1 MIIAIYSDK
10 CRMTKFWMMRTRR
23 FFNEYL
29 IWMVMKYV
37 VLCIVVFL
45 FSLCVSQEGVE
56 EEEPVISV
64 TPVVTEEPVMIPDE
78 ALEGMITR
86 YFAALNQQD
95 LTTLESLTHPYYGDE
110 VKPFLDYVIE
120 NGLTF
125 EIISLSFLMDE
136 VEFRKMTEILSDEEF
151 KEQVGARG
159 VSYEVELRVTAN
171 NEIYEGFYLF
181 IELGET
187 ETGWTILD
195 PALLQLV
202 IEGTLEVFQSE
213 E

>member
-1 MIIAIYSDK
+1 
-10 CRMTKFWMMRTRR
+10 MTEFWMTRTRR

-29 IWMVMKYV
+29 IFMIMKYV

-45 FSLCVSQEGVE
+45 FSLCVSQEEVK

-64 TPVVTEEPVMIPDE
+64 TPVVTEEPELIPDE
-78 ALEGMITR
+78 ALKGAITR
-86 YFAALNQQD
+86 YFTALNLRD
-95 LTTLESLTHPYYGDE
+95 LTTLESLTHPYYRDE
-110 VKPFLDYVIE
+110 VKPFLNYVIE

-125 EIISLSFLMDE
+125 EIVSLSFLMDE
-136 VEFRKMTEILSDEEF
+136 EEFRKMTEILSDEEF
-151 KEQVGARG
+151 KEQVGTRG

-181 IELGET
+181 VELGET